1 MQREKYVERKLA
13 PLIKFELFLG
23 HKNHSKSFNT
33 PRQITELKQQ
43 QKRKKTTN
51 YVDGYIIVRPLSLP
65 PSPASNLN
73 LIANSDSA
81 EIALGARQK

>member
-33 PRQITELKQQ
+33 PLQITELKQQ
-43 QKRKKTTN
+43 HEKENNK
-51 YVDGYIIVRPLSLP
+51 LC
-65 PSPASNLN
+65 
-73 LIANSDSA
+73 
-81 EIALGARQK
+81 

>member
-51 YVDGYIIVRPLSLP
+51 YVDGYIIVPTTLS
-65 PSPASNLN
+65 ASFSCFKLE
-73 LIANSDSA
+73 LDC
-81 EIALGARQK
+81 ELGLG

>member
-33 PRQITELKQQ
+33 PRQITKLKQQ
-43 QKRKKTTN
+43 QEKENNK
-51 YVDGYIIVRPLSLP
+51 LC
-65 PSPASNLN
+65 
-73 LIANSDSA
+73 
-81 EIALGARQK
+81 

>member
-43 QKRKKTTN
+43 QERKKTTN
-51 YVDGYIIVRPLSLP
+51 YVDGYIIVP
-65 PSPASNLN
+65 PTLFTSPSCFKLE
-73 LIANSDSA
+73 LDC
-81 EIALGARQK
+81 ELGLG